1 MLKSTKT
8 AEKASGFLGKLLG
21 WIPIDPNSITIMS
34 MFIALLAYMAFDKSI
49 IGKAMTLILFLFA
62 FFFDAIDG
70 AIARAK
76 NKVTKEGAFIDGIA
90 DRVVE
95 FFLVLTLLQ
104 FFPLDKT
111 MQAVVVSIL
120 FFGTC
125 MTAFVKA
132 YAEHRGIMKH
142 EDAAK
147 LPGLLE
153 RAERSILLLLAFIL
167 LSFGQ
172 FQYGV
177 YLLYLIAGLS
187 AITFLQRFFTA
198 LYSK

>member
-8 AEKASGFLGKLLG
+8 AEKASGVLGKLLG
-21 WIPIDPNSITIMS
+21 WVPIDPNSITIMS
-34 MFIALLAYMAFDKSI
+34 MFIAILAYVAFDKSL
-49 IGKAMTLILFLFA
+49 IGKATTLILFMFA

-95 FFLVLTLLQ
+95 FFLILTLLQ

-132 YAEHRGIMKH
+132 YAEHRGMMNH

-147 LPGLLE
+147 MPGLLE
-153 RAERSILLLLAFIL
+153 RAERCIMLIAAFIL

-177 YLLYLIAGLS
+177 YLLYLVAALS
-187 AITFLQRFFTA
+187 LITFVQRFFTA
-198 LYSK
+198 MYH